1 MGERKVQ
8 AKYYPPEFDPS
19 KVPRLPKKKQIDN
32 AVRFMLPM
40 SVRCE
45 TCGDF
50 MGTGTKFNA
59 RKSDTDEN
67 YLGVR
72 IFRFSMKCKSC
83 PAPFTIKTDPKN
95 SDYVCESGVRRNY
108 EPWRDKDAKVE
119 EMKKERDR
127 QDEDAIQALENK
139 TADAKKQ
146 MEDLDELQEIK
157 LANVRRAT
165 QTIDDILQDENVA
178 KRQKQEQE
186 EQRLMIEAKQAFEIK
201 RNQDLTKQRMT
212 LSTGLLSDI
221 RKESVYANSRDS
233 DKAKVTLNSSWGKLK
248 LKKKIVKPEKQKQQ
262 AFELKQPLGDLADY
276 PSSSDE
282 D

>member
-19 KVPRLPKKKQIDN
+19 KVPRLPKKKQTDS

-45 TCGDF
+45 TCGNF

-83 PAPFTIKTDPKN
+83 PTTFTIKTDPKN
-95 SDYVCESGVRRNY
+95 SDYVCESGVKRNY
-108 EPWRDKDAKVE
+108 EPWRDKDAKAE
-119 EMKKERDR
+119 EMKEERDR
-127 QDEDAIQALENK
+127 QDQDTIQALENK

-165 QTIDDILQDENVA
+165 QTIDDILQDEYIA
-178 KRQKQEQE
+178 KRQKQERE
-186 EQRLMIEAKQAFEIK
+186 EKRLMIEAKQAFETK
-201 RNQDLTKQRMT
+201 RSQDVTKQQMT
-212 LSTGLLSDI
+212 SSTGLLNDVRTELVSASSH
-221 RKESVYANSRDS
+221 ES
-233 DKAKVTLNSSWGKLK
+233 DKAKVSLNSSWGKLK
-248 LKKKIVKPEKQKQQ
+248 LKKKIVKPEKQQRRDS
-262 AFELKQPLGDLADY
+262 KQPLVDLADY
-276 PSSSDE
+276 PSSSSDE
-282 D
+282 E